1 MYLSKWN
8 SFEVSEEPGRDTQIE
23 GSKERSHKKGQSGPS
38 GAGWLTDIFY
48 EDSCFSNL
56 NQKVRERKLF
66 TAGESQLR
74 DTLWIGT
81 WQIEMKPEIN
91 GSIWNVQNGRNIVLV
106 FTENI
111 CIKKSGIHD
120 DRSEMIY

>member
-1 MYLSKWN
+1 VQWGNVLLSLGFYQKRSEKRKFSKLLKFMCHSRMYLSKWN

-74 DTLWIGT
+74 DTL
-81 WQIEMKPEIN
+81 
-91 GSIWNVQNGRNIVLV
+91 
-106 FTENI
+106 
-111 CIKKSGIHD
+111 
-120 DRSEMIY
+120 